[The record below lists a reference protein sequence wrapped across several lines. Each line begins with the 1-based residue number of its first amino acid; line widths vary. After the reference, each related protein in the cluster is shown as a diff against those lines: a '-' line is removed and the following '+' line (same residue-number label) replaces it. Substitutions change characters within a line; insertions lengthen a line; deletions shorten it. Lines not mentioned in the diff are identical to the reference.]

1 MVRTVRVVDTSSPV
15 ITLIGDANHTH
26 EAGGEYLD
34 EGAVWTDL
42 VDGNGTA
49 DANGTVNENVPGT
62 YLITYTFTD
71 SSGNNATPVVRTVRV
86 VDTSSPVITL
96 IGEANHTH
104 EAGSEYVDERAV
116 WTDLVDGNGTADAN
130 GTVNEDV
137 PGTYLITYTFTD
149 TSGNH
154 ATPMVRT
161 VRVVDTTAPVI
172 TLIGDANLTHEAG
185 GKYVDRA
192 VWTDL
197 VDGNGTADA
206 NGTVN
211 ENVPGTY
218 LITYTFT
225 DSSGNHATPVVR
237 TVVVINKAP
246 HDLNTTEELSVPEN
260 QPVGFAVGQFT
271 AKDLEGDDLIFSFSE
286 GTGDTNNIDFVLSPK
301 GELTTAKVFDFE
313 EGQSKSIRVEANDSH
328 GGVVQG
334 QFLVSIIDDPN
345 DDLTLEQTNFV
356 TNGSIAEVGVLRV
369 WEEVTSLLAW
379 VRMLLAE
386 CTYLHLIKMDH

>member
-1 MVRTVRVVDTSSPV
+1 MGIRQPRWWRRHGPGSADTSSPV

-26 EAGGEYLD
+26 EAG
-34 EGAVWTDL
+34 
-42 VDGNGTA
+42 
-49 DANGTVNENVPGT
+49 
-62 YLITYTFTD
+62 
-71 SSGNNATPVVRTVRV
+71 
-86 VDTSSPVITL
+86 
-96 IGEANHTH
+96 
-104 EAGSEYVDERAV
+104 SEYVDE
-116 WTDLVDGNGTADAN
+116 G
-130 GTVNEDV
+130 
-137 PGTYLITYTFTD
+137 
-149 TSGNH
+149 
-154 ATPMVRT
+154 M
-161 VRVVDTTAPVI
+161 
-172 TLIGDANLTHEAG
+172 
-185 GKYVDRA
+185 
-192 VWTDL
+192 WTDL

-271 AKDLEGDDLIFSFSE
+271 AKDLEGDDLIFSFSV
-286 GTGDTNNIDFVLSPK
+286 GTGDTHNDDFALSPK

-313 EGQSKSIRVEANDSH
+313 EGSSKSIRVEANDSH

-334 QFLVSIIDDPN
+334 SFFVPIIDDPN

-356 TNGSIAEVGVLRV
+356 TNGSTAEVGVLRV